1 MSGIDRELTPDPR
14 TSLFDKHLPD
24 TSQVQRLLRKE
35 GKAHVFNDRATM
47 DSVTQ
52 AILESGESSGVE
64 DDDDYERY
72 GLYFCRDKYIPC
84 YPTHK
89 TSPHKLMIGNL

>member
-35 GKAHVFNDRATM
+35 GKAHVFNDRATIEGS
-47 DSVTQ
+47 DTGYSRKWRK
-52 AILESGESSGVE
+52 IRS
-64 DDDDYERY
+64 
-72 GLYFCRDKYIPC
+72 
-84 YPTHK
+84 
-89 TSPHKLMIGNL
+89 